1 MNCSCSASKGKKIS
15 IRIKINE
22 ITVNSAITNST
33 DSSLRL
39 GILLIDE
46 LHSRE
51 QKFTKF
57 DKQDKLGKQFQSAL
71 YLEDAAKQVELV
83 LRSLT

>member
-1 MNCSCSASKGKKIS
+1 M
-15 IRIKINE
+15 
-22 ITVNSAITNST
+22 
-33 DSSLRL
+33 
-39 GILLIDE
+39 IDE

-51 QKFTKF
+51 QKFTKI
-57 DKQDKLGKQFQSAL
+57 DKQDKLGKQFQSEL

>member
-1 MNCSCSASKGKKIS
+1 MFRMR
-15 IRIKINE
+15 RIKINE
-22 ITVNSAITNST
+22 ITVNSAITNSI

-39 GILLIDE
+39 GILLKMIDE

-51 QKFTKF
+51 QKFTKI
-57 DKQDKLGKQFQSAL
+57 DKQDKLGKQIQSVL
-71 YLEDAAKQVELV
+71 YLEDAAKQVELA